1 MPGVRSLTDDEQAL
15 RQVVEDFGPDQVAEM
30 GDIERVTQHDV
41 KAVEYFLKP
50 GSPRSPWRPRTRP
63 GRAIHFCCTS
73 EDINNLSYALMVKGA
88 VEQVWLPRAQS
99 LVEAVATM
107 PSACGS
113 PCWRTPTASRRP
125 PRPWARSWRC

>member
-1 MPGVRSLTDDEQAL
+1 
-15 RQVVEDFGPDQVAEM
+15 M

-41 KAVEYFLKP
+41 KAVEYFLRRLTEIALASEDK
-50 GSPRSPWRPRTRP
+50 GL
-63 GRAIHFCCTS
+63 AELIHFCCTS

-107 PSACGS
+107 PPTCGRC